1 MVEKPR
7 RLYPGLAVDALYT
20 AFMTAYEPHFNFPG
34 ESHEMWE
41 LGCVLT
47 GRMGITSGS
56 NVYECEPYEMVIHPG
71 GIFHTSWT
79 IGDENSRLLTVSFSG
94 DGLDYLVPRGKF
106 ILNER
111 ERRLVML
118 LCEEV
123 SDVFESDDRPAA
135 DAKMAAET
143 EQIIKNLLEALCL
156 SLNRRKSEAV
166 AKSSGEGASRFA
178 EIAQYMKH
186 HVAEALDT
194 DRICAECG
202 IGKSALK
209 ELFRRYTGGGAMKY
223 FNYLRIRHI
232 VQLLSRGMTMAEIAR
247 EMNFSSQNYLTD
259 FFKRETGMTPSA
271 YRREKLG

>member
-79 IGDENSRLLTVSFSG
+79 IGDENSRLPTVSFSG

-111 ERRLVML
+111 V
-118 LCEEV
+118 
-123 SDVFESDDRPAA
+123 
-135 DAKMAAET
+135 
-143 EQIIKNLLEALCL
+143 
-156 SLNRRKSEAV
+156 
-166 AKSSGEGASRFA
+166 
-178 EIAQYMKH
+178 
-186 HVAEALDT
+186 
-194 DRICAECG
+194 
-202 IGKSALK
+202 
-209 ELFRRYTGGGAMKY
+209 GGW
-223 FNYLRIRHI
+223 
-232 VQLLSRGMTMAEIAR
+232 
-247 EMNFSSQNYLTD
+247 
-259 FFKRETGMTPSA
+259 
-271 YRREKLG
+271 